1 MPTNEEEPFSNI
13 VSSDGNKQSEA
24 DSVEQREK
32 SLEMNTEDNINA
44 AWWNKKLQK
53 NSENEL
59 FNSLEDED
67 DTDIRFK
74 LPSTSSGTNISNEQL
89 QLWLATSDDF
99 VIVVVFR
106 FLLSKF
112 LQMSPVQLS
121 PE

>member
-89 QLWLATSDDF
+89 QL
-99 VIVVVFR
+99 
-106 FLLSKF
+106 
-112 LQMSPVQLS
+112 
-121 PE
+121 